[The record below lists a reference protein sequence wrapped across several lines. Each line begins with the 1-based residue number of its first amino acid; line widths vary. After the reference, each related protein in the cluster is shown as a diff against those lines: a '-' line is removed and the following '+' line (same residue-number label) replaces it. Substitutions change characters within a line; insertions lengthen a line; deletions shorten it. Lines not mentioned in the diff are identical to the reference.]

1 MRLLIILL
9 ASFSLTACSMIPES
23 WKIGTDFWTSEEE
36 SVTAEKESVEAEKES
51 VEAEKESVE
60 AEKESVEAE
69 PAEKVEPAK
78 EIVFELDA
86 NQLAKVE
93 VGQTK
98 DEVLEILGPSANV
111 DDGQTLA
118 DHYVK
123 GGEVYDVLYFRAKVN
138 GVEDIRALLF
148 KANQLVG
155 IGWSE
160 VN

>member
-9 ASFSLTACSMIPES
+9 ASFSLTACSMIPET
-23 WKIGTDFWTSEEE
+23 WKFDTEFWTSEEE
-36 SVTAEKESVEAEKES
+36 SVAAEEETVEAEE
-51 VEAEKESVE
+51 ET
-60 AEKESVEAE
+60 VEAE
-69 PAEKVEPAK
+69 PAEKAETAK
-78 EIVFELDA
+78 EIALELDA

-111 DDGQTLA
+111 DDGETLA

>member
-9 ASFSLTACSMIPES
+9 AFISLTGCSIIPES
-23 WKIGTDFWTSEEE
+23 WKFDTEFWTSDNDSVAAETIEKAEATEEE
-36 SVTAEKESVEAEKES
+36 K
-51 VEAEKESVE
+51 
-60 AEKESVEAE
+60 
-69 PAEKVEPAK
+69 PAK
-78 EIVFELDA
+78 EIELEFNA
-86 NQLAKVE
+86 NQVAKVQ

-98 DEVLEILGPSANV
+98 DEVLKILGPAVNV
-111 DDGQTLA
+111 DHGVTLA

-123 GGEVYDVLYFRAKVN
+123 GGEVYDVLYFRAEVN

-148 KANQLVG
+148 KANQLIG

>member
-23 WKIGTDFWTSEEE
+23 WKFDTEFWTSEEE
-36 SVTAEKESVEAEKES
+36 SVAAEEETVEAKAAEKA
-51 VEAEKESVE
+51 
-60 AEKESVEAE
+60 
-69 PAEKVEPAK
+69 EPAK
-78 EIVFELDA
+78 EIVLELDA
-86 NQLAKVE
+86 DQLAKVE

-98 DEVLEILGPSANV
+98 AEVLEILGPSANV
-111 DDGQTLA
+111 DDGETLA

>member
-23 WKIGTDFWTSEEE
+23 WKFDTEFWTSKEE
-36 SVTAEKESVEAEKES
+36 SVAAEEETVAAEEETVEAKAAEKA
-51 VEAEKESVE
+51 
-60 AEKESVEAE
+60 
-69 PAEKVEPAK
+69 EPAK
-78 EIVFELDA
+78 EIVLELDA
-86 NQLAKVE
+86 DQLAKVE

-111 DDGQTLA
+111 DDGETLA

>member
-23 WKIGTDFWTSEEE
+23 WKFDTEFWTSEEE
-36 SVTAEKESVEAEKES
+36 SVAAEEETVEAKAAEKA
-51 VEAEKESVE
+51 
-60 AEKESVEAE
+60 
-69 PAEKVEPAK
+69 EPAK
-78 EIVFELDA
+78 EIVLEFDA
-86 NQLAKVE
+86 DQLAKVE

-111 DDGQTLA
+111 DDGETLA

>member
-23 WKIGTDFWTSEEE
+23 WKFDTEFWTSEEE
-36 SVTAEKESVEAEKES
+36 SVAAEEETVEAKAAEKA
-51 VEAEKESVE
+51 
-60 AEKESVEAE
+60 
-69 PAEKVEPAK
+69 EPAK
-78 EIVFELDA
+78 EIVLELDA
-86 NQLAKVE
+86 DQLAKVE

-111 DDGQTLA
+111 DDGETLA

-148 KANQLVG
+148 KANKLIG

>member
-9 ASFSLTACSMIPES
+9 AFISLTGCSIIPES
-23 WKIGTDFWTSEEE
+23 WKFDTEFWTSDNDSVAAETIEKAEATEE
-36 SVTAEKESVEAEKES
+36 KK
-51 VEAEKESVE
+51 
-60 AEKESVEAE
+60 
-69 PAEKVEPAK
+69 PAK
-78 EIVFELDA
+78 EIELEFNT
-86 NQLAKVE
+86 NQIAKVQ

-98 DEVLEILGPSANV
+98 DEVLEILGPAVNV
-111 DDGQTLA
+111 DHGVTLA

-148 KANQLVG
+148 KANQLIG

>member
-23 WKIGTDFWTSEEE
+23 WKFDTEFWTSEEE
-36 SVTAEKESVEAEKES
+36 SVAAEEETVEAKAAEKA
-51 VEAEKESVE
+51 
-60 AEKESVEAE
+60 
-69 PAEKVEPAK
+69 EPAK
-78 EIVFELDA
+78 EIVLELDA
-86 NQLAKVE
+86 DQLAKVE
-93 VGQTK
+93 VGLTK

-111 DDGQTLA
+111 DDGETLA

-123 GGEVYDVLYFRAKVN
+123 GGEVYDVLYFRGKVN

>member
-23 WKIGTDFWTSEEE
+23 WKFDTEFWTSEEE
-36 SVTAEKESVEAEKES
+36 SVAAEEETVEAKAAEKAER
-51 VEAEKESVE
+51 
-60 AEKESVEAE
+60 
-69 PAEKVEPAK
+69 AK
-78 EIVFELDA
+78 EIVLELDA
-86 NQLAKVE
+86 DQLAKVE

-111 DDGQTLA
+111 DDGETLA

>member
-9 ASFSLTACSMIPES
+9 ASFSLTACSMIPET
-23 WKIGTDFWTSEEE
+23 WKFDTEFWTSEEE
-36 SVTAEKESVEAEKES
+36 STAAEEETVEAKAAEKA
-51 VEAEKESVE
+51 
-60 AEKESVEAE
+60 
-69 PAEKVEPAK
+69 EPAK
-78 EIVFELDA
+78 EIVLELYAD
-86 NQLAKVE
+86 QLAKVE

-111 DDGQTLA
+111 DDGETLA

>member
-23 WKIGTDFWTSEEE
+23 WKFDTEFWTSEEE
-36 SVTAEKESVEAEKES
+36 SVAAEEETVEAKAAE
-51 VEAEKESVE
+51 EA
-60 AEKESVEAE
+60 
-69 PAEKVEPAK
+69 EPAK
-78 EIVFELDA
+78 EIVLELDA
-86 NQLAKVE
+86 DQLAKVE

-111 DDGQTLA
+111 DDGETLA

>member
-9 ASFSLTACSMIPES
+9 AFISLTGCSIIPES
-23 WKIGTDFWTSEEE
+23 WKFDMEFWTSDNDSVAAETIEKAEATEEE
-36 SVTAEKESVEAEKES
+36 K
-51 VEAEKESVE
+51 
-60 AEKESVEAE
+60 
-69 PAEKVEPAK
+69 PAK
-78 EIVFELDA
+78 EIELEFNA
-86 NQLAKVE
+86 NQVAKVQ

-98 DEVLEILGPSANV
+98 DEVLEILGPAVNV
-111 DDGQTLA
+111 DHGVTLA

-123 GGEVYDVLYFRAKVN
+123 GGEVYDVLYFRAEVN

-148 KANQLVG
+148 KANQLIG

>member
-23 WKIGTDFWTSEEE
+23 WKFDTEFWTSEEE
-36 SVTAEKESVEAEKES
+36 SVAAEEETVEAKAAEKA
-51 VEAEKESVE
+51 
-60 AEKESVEAE
+60 
-69 PAEKVEPAK
+69 EPAK
-78 EIVFELDA
+78 EIVLELVAD
-86 NQLAKVE
+86 QLAKVE

-98 DEVLEILGPSANV
+98 DEVLKILGPSANV
-111 DDGQTLA
+111 DDGETLA

>member
-23 WKIGTDFWTSEEE
+23 WKIGTDFWTS
-36 SVTAEKESVEAEKES
+36 AE
-51 VEAEKESVE
+51 ESVE

-78 EIVFELDA
+78 EIVLDLDA

-111 DDGQTLA
+111 DNGETLA

-148 KANQLVG
+148 KENQLVG

>member
-23 WKIGTDFWTSEEE
+23 WKFDTEFWTADEE
-36 SVTAEKESVEAEKES
+36 SVTAE
-51 VEAEKESVE
+51 
-60 AEKESVEAE
+60 
-69 PAEKVEPAK
+69 PAEKAEPAK
-78 EIVFELDA
+78 EIVLELDA

-111 DDGQTLA
+111 DDGETLA

>member
-36 SVTAEKESVEAEKES
+36 SVTAEKESVEAE
-51 VEAEKESVE
+51 
-60 AEKESVEAE
+60 

-78 EIVFELDA
+78 EIVLELDA

-93 VGQTK
+93 VGLTK

-111 DDGQTLA
+111 DDGKTLA

>member
-23 WKIGTDFWTSEEE
+23 WKFDTEFWTSEEE
-36 SVTAEKESVEAEKES
+36 SVAAEEETVEAKTAEKA
-51 VEAEKESVE
+51 
-60 AEKESVEAE
+60 
-69 PAEKVEPAK
+69 EPAK
-78 EIVFELDA
+78 EIVLELDA
-86 NQLAKVE
+86 DQLAKVE

-111 DDGQTLA
+111 DDGETLA

>member
-23 WKIGTDFWTSEEE
+23 WKFDTEFWTSDKE
-36 SVTAEKESVEAEKES
+36 SVTAE
-51 VEAEKESVE
+51 
-60 AEKESVEAE
+60 
-69 PAEKVEPAK
+69 PAEKAEPAK
-78 EIVFELDA
+78 EIVLELDA

-111 DDGQTLA
+111 DDGETLA

-155 IGWSE
+155 IGWSGI
-160 VN
+160 N

>member
-23 WKIGTDFWTSEEE
+23 WKFDTEFWTSEEE
-36 SVTAEKESVEAEKES
+36 SVAAEEETVEAKAAEKA
-51 VEAEKESVE
+51 
-60 AEKESVEAE
+60 
-69 PAEKVEPAK
+69 EPAK
-78 EIVFELDA
+78 EIVLELVAD
-86 NQLAKVE
+86 QLAKVE

-111 DDGQTLA
+111 DDGETLA

>member
-1 MRLLIILL
+1 
-9 ASFSLTACSMIPES
+9 MIPET
-23 WKIGTDFWTSEEE
+23 WKFDTEFWTSEEE
-36 SVTAEKESVEAEKES
+36 SVAAEEETVEAKAAEKA
-51 VEAEKESVE
+51 
-60 AEKESVEAE
+60 
-69 PAEKVEPAK
+69 EPAK
-78 EIVFELDA
+78 EIVLELDA
-86 NQLAKVE
+86 DQLAKVE

-111 DDGQTLA
+111 DDGETLA

-160 VN
+160 VK

>member
-9 ASFSLTACSMIPES
+9 ASFSLTACSMIPET
-23 WKIGTDFWTSEEE
+23 WKFDTEFWTSEEE
-36 SVTAEKESVEAEKES
+36 SVAAEEETVEAEE
-51 VEAEKESVE
+51 ET
-60 AEKESVEAE
+60 VEAE
-69 PAEKVEPAK
+69 PAEKAEPAK
-78 EIVFELDA
+78 EIVLELDA
-86 NQLAKVE
+86 DQLAKVE

-111 DDGQTLA
+111 DDGETLA

>member
-23 WKIGTDFWTSEEE
+23 WKFDTEFWTSEEE
-36 SVTAEKESVEAEKES
+36 SVAAEEETVEAKTAEKE
-51 VEAEKESVE
+51 
-60 AEKESVEAE
+60 
-69 PAEKVEPAK
+69 EPAK
-78 EIVFELDA
+78 EIVLELDA
-86 NQLAKVE
+86 DQLAKVE

-111 DDGQTLA
+111 DDGETLA

-138 GVEDIRALLF
+138 GVEAIRALLF